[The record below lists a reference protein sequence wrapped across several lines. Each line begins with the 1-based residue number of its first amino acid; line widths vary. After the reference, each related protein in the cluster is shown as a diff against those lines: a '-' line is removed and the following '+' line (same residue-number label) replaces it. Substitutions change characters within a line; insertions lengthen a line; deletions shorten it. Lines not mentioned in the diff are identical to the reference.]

1 MTAHTSDDLLWRH
14 LKSLPAFRALLRAV
28 EARFYR
34 HLDLQHPILDL
45 GCGDGH
51 FAQMA
56 FDRPL
61 AVGVDPWWG
70 PLQKARKAGAYR
82 LNVQA
87 MGDALPFP
95 DHSFATV
102 ISNSVLEHIE
112 DVQPVLNEANRVL
125 RPGGRL
131 VVTMPSHL
139 FTENLGG
146 ARLLGR
152 LGLGDTYRN
161 FFNFIS
167 RHAHTDPPQIWA
179 ERLGH
184 AGFRIARWQYY
195 FSPEALHTLELG
207 HLQGLPSAV
216 LHALTGHWIVAS
228 WRENLQLTERWV
240 RPYYEEEPAEEGAYL
255 FIVAQK
261 VASSPVAAHLPPSN
275 PLPISE
281 PQSGTVAGS
290 VPAVEATVSDD
301 TVNVYDYDVELPS
314 EELQPTTLAPPAPAP
329 SEKQAAG
336 SGLGLLRVLLL
347 GLALFLAI
355 LGQGALGPDSAS
367 PWGGLYLYG
376 LSFLALGGALYYQ
389 RNREGLITRGSLPP
403 KRLLFPLAL
412 LFSLMAQNLAGNT
425 LTDGRLLPS
434 LLFWLIA
441 IALGYYSLSPISQPA
456 MQPLSGDE
464 PEDDPDELP
473 EGQSLHENASNNL
486 LSRPILIAGGLFLF
500 ALIARLLLLTQH
512 PAMLNGVEASIGLD
526 VRAVLSGFIRNPF
539 ASAWLTNPTFPLFL
553 TAPVLSLF
561 GPTTFGIRI
570 LSAIAGAATVPLL
583 YFIARRLWD
592 NTTALVAALLLGA
605 YHLHLHYSRL
615 GMTNIWDPLLA
626 LLAFGLLGIAL
637 QRGTRR
643 SWLAAGIATG
653 FSAYFFTPSRL
664 MPFFLAGVAL
674 YLLVFNRRLLRGQ
687 GRNILAAGGL
697 ALVVA
702 LPQIIYFNANP
713 GLFMERAQMLGIL
726 HSNWLPGQIGA
737 TGQSPYAILGQQFW
751 NVVLAF
757 HRTLDVSSSYNPGI
771 PLLNFWPA
779 IFFTIGLGVSIVH
792 IRRFRS
798 GLLLVW
804 LAVTLLFAGVLL
816 VESPDSHRLL
826 IAAPAVILLVSNGLV
841 WLVRQI
847 IDAVTNYTN
856 GPEEGPSIARSKVL
870 PAVLLIAVLLALG
883 DLWFYFGEY
892 RTSQRFGDRN
902 TEIAFEMAQYLNQL
916 DGDWTVYFHGAPSM
930 YVTFPTIP
938 FLAGDQ
944 FRTNENLF
952 DVEDA
957 AAPLPG
963 EPAAGDNLVF
973 IYVPERSGE
982 INRTTE
988 QYPQGTFQ
996 TFSGSFA
1003 DPLFYAYEVRR

>member
-1 MTAHTSDDLLWRH
+1 VTAHSNDDLLWRH

-34 HLDLQHPILDL
+34 HLDLQNPILDL

-61 AVGVDPWWG
+61 AVGADPWWG
-70 PLQKARKAGAYR
+70 PLQKARSAGVYR

-95 DHSFATV
+95 DRSFATV

-139 FTENLGG
+139 FTQNLGG
-146 ARLLGR
+146 ARLLGP
-152 LGLGDTYRN
+152 LGLGDAYRD

-167 RHAHTDPPQIWA
+167 RHAHTDPPQQWA
-179 ERLGH
+179 ERMGQ

-216 LHALTGHWIVAS
+216 LHALTGHWIVAP
-228 WRENLQLTERWV
+228 WRENLRLTERWV
-240 RPYYEEEPAEEGAYL
+240 RPFYEEEPAEEGAYL

-261 VASSPVAAHLPPSN
+261 VADGPVAPHLPPSN
-275 PLPISE
+275 PLTISE
-281 PQSGTVAGS
+281 PLSAPTPDSPPATEGGTGELAL
-290 VPAVEATVSDD
+290 
-301 TVNVYDYDVELPS
+301 NVYDVEPLS
-314 EELQPTTLAPPAPAP
+314 EELQTPATPPVPGPAQTP
-329 SEKQAAG
+329 ASG
-336 SGLGLLRVLLL
+336 SGLGLLQLLLL
-347 GLALFLAI
+347 GLAVFLAI
-355 LGQGALGPDSAS
+355 LAQGALSPESSSA
-367 PWGGLYLYG
+367 WGGFYLYG
-376 LSFLALGGALYYQ
+376 LSFLALGAALYYRRTQ
-389 RNREGLITRGSLPP
+389 APEAGTTRGSLPP

-425 LTDGRLLPS
+425 LSGGQLLPS
-434 LLFWLIA
+434 LLFWLVA
-441 IALGYYSLSPISQPA
+441 IGLGYYSLAPVSEAPPANESPDDAPA
-456 MQPLSGDE
+456 A
-464 PEDDPDELP
+464 
-473 EGQSLHENASNNL
+473 SLHENNRLERL
-486 LSRPILIAGGLFLF
+486 LARPILVSGGLFLF
-500 ALIARLLLLTQH
+500 ALIVRLVLLTQH

-526 VRAVLSGFIRNPF
+526 VRTVLSGFVRNPF
-539 ASAWLTNPTFPLFL
+539 ATAWLTNPTFPLFL
-553 TAPVLSLF
+553 IALPLSLF
-561 GPTTFGIRI
+561 GPTTLGIRI
-570 LSAIAGAATVPLL
+570 LSAIAGAVTIPLL

-626 LLAFGLLGIAL
+626 LLAFGLLGLAL

-653 FSAYFFTPSRL
+653 ASAYFFTPSRL
-664 MPFFLAGVAL
+664 MPFFLIGVAL
-674 YLLVFNRRLLRGQ
+674 YLLVFNRSLLRGQ
-687 GRNILAAGGL
+687 GRNILAAVGL

-713 GLFMERAQMLGIL
+713 GLFMERAQILGIL
-726 HSNWLPGQIGA
+726 HNDWLLGQVEA
-737 TGQSPYAILGQQFW
+737 TGQTPFAILAQQFW
-751 NVVLAF
+751 SAVLAF
-757 HRTLDVSSSYNPGI
+757 HRSLDVSSSYNPGI
-771 PLLNFWPA
+771 PLLRFWPA
-779 IFFTIGLGVSIVH
+779 IFFTIGLGVSIAH
-792 IRRFRS
+792 IRRFRA

-804 LAVTLLFAGVLL
+804 LAVTLLFAAVLL
-816 VESPDSHRLL
+816 VDSPDSHRLL
-826 IAAPAVILLVSNGLV
+826 IAAPAVILLVSHGLV
-841 WLVRQI
+841 WLARQI
-847 IDAVTNYTN
+847 VEAAAYYAN
-856 GPEEGPSIARSKVL
+856 GPEAARSIARGKLLPVVL
-870 PAVLLIAVLLALG
+870 VIAVLLALG

-902 TEIAFEMAQYLNQL
+902 TEIAFEMAQYLDQL
-916 DGDWTVYFHGAPSM
+916 DGDWTAYFHGAPSM

-938 FLAGDQ
+938 YLAGDQ

-952 DVEDA
+952 DVEDPS
-957 AAPLPG
+957 APLPG
-963 EPAAGDNLVF
+963 DPDADDNLVF

-982 INRTTE
+982 INRTAE
-988 QYPQGTFQ
+988 QYPEGTFQ